1 MGIGNYIKVIC
12 RIIVQSLGFFEV
24 ISKKLVSVG
33 MKILY
38 NINVANEYTTKVKL
52 LLEVLAC

>member
-1 MGIGNYIKVIC
+1 MGRGNYIKVIYE
-12 RIIVQSLGFFEV
+12 IIVQSLGFFEV

-38 NINVANEYTTKVKL
+38 NISIP
-52 LLEVLAC
+52 